1 MTIRFYCDSCE
12 KDQPVILEPVQTDAL
27 NDGPW
32 GDVVCAEC
40 HLVLGTM
47 FADEPGIYTIVR
59 QDRLSAALA
68 RAEAAE
74 AERTEMQ
81 ENVAALKVAT
91 EALVARI
98 EARAARLLEKADETA
113 ALDLALWLGS
123 EVLTCQ
129 EALGEEVG

>member
-1 MTIRFYCDSCE
+1 MMTIRFYCDSCE
-12 KDQPVILEPVQTDAL
+12 KDQPVTLEPVQTDAL

-59 QDRLSAALA
+59 QDQLSAALA

-74 AERTEMQ
+74 AE
-81 ENVAALKVAT
+81 
-91 EALVARI
+91 
-98 EARAARLLEKADETA
+98 AARLRE
-113 ALDLALWLGS
+113 ALDMLYQEYSEIEFVPLQHCRICESELACGTDGLCCGCRDAVIS
-123 EVLTCQ
+123 ERSKR
-129 EALGEEVG
+129 